1 MGYVRY
7 QTAQMEK
14 KTDLKPMLIVA
25 GVVVHACPRK
35 NARKVQIAIAEY
47 APTVSVRLRF
57 ALMEPRMEPR
67 PIWIVVV
74 RPALGVLQ
82 PPAASSHEIVRARS
96 VRTASVKTR
105 PVMTMS

>member
-1 MGYVRY
+1 MTIV
-7 QTAQMEK
+7 QMEIVWTAHANQQPAVIMSKMVK
-14 KTDLKPMLIVA
+14 K
-25 GVVVHACPRK
+25 
-35 NARKVQIAIAEY
+35 
-47 APTVSVRLRF
+47 
-57 ALMEPRMEPR
+57 

-74 RPALGVLQ
+74 RPAQGVLQ